1 MNYYKYWLKMLK
13 NEKMMMEVSWKRLFE
28 SKKKLLIDQR
38 KMWDIFKMNSKINIE
53 KMTKIQKN

>member
-28 SKKKLLIDQR
+28 SKKKLLID
-38 KMWDIFKMNSKINIE
+38 
-53 KMTKIQKN
+53 